1 MAADF
6 FGDLEPR
13 CRPLLPLPPPLRE
26 KIDKIC
32 LFLFSACK
40 HCCRKRGAAVVRRKQ
55 SLAVLRC
62 PRMLRPRRRRLT
74 SATGS
79 CNSVVGANC
88 TAAAGEGLQAD
99 ASVAEA
105 SDVCERTIVSGWK
118 KRYPLPPTVVS

>member
-6 FGDLEPR
+6 FGDLEPSLQA
-13 CRPLLPLPPPLRE
+13 LLAQAGSGGGEAESVVGYSSLPQ
-26 KIDKIC
+26 D
-32 LFLFSACK
+32 
-40 HCCRKRGAAVVRRKQ
+40 AAAAAATVDVGE
-55 SLAVLRC
+55 S
-62 PRMLRPRRRRLT
+62 T
-74 SATGS
+74 STGS

-118 KRYPLPPTVVS
+118 KRHPPKDH